1 MAQRNN
7 VTYGIVSQ
15 QRKNSLIKELFRKSI
30 HICSSLV
37 PFLLKL
43 AYWPVVILLIFA
55 VVFYS
60 LSEFLRLRGI
70 SIPVVAKITEI
81 AARKRDENKFVL
93 GPVTLV
99 IGILIAVL
107 VLPLEHARVGVFALA
122 FGDGL
127 ASLTGRMIG
136 KVTIPGAHGKTVAG
150 SLACFMAVYIS
161 TFCCCGNCLVSLI
174 VGVSAM
180 TIEVLPIADFDNI
193 LIPVC
198 TGLIFSLATHNV
210 CAVV

>member
-99 IGILIAVL
+99 IGILISFFAQIGDLCESMIKRDAGVKDSSDI
-107 VLPLEHARVGVFALA
+107 LPG
-122 FGDGL
+122 
-127 ASLTGRMIG
+127 
-136 KVTIPGAHGKTVAG
+136 HGGFLDRTD
-150 SLACFMAVYIS
+150 SYI
-161 TFCCCGNCLVSLI
+161 
-174 VGVSAM
+174 
-180 TIEVLPIADFDNI
+180 IA
-193 LIPVC
+193 IPVVYYYLQYFINSNII
-198 TGLIFSLATHNV
+198 TDIFRGLF
-210 CAVV
+210 